1 MAAPTEVDR
10 KKQRETRIAI
20 GDLIEQ
26 NCKGCSTFAE
36 NHKRFGHYQ
45 AQGLCTAECDIGK
58 QLFLLG
64 QTLLT
69 GRKPK
74 PPVELNETSTK
85 QRRVNQPLAEELI
98 REKYIEL
105 SQSLPDYKIANQFDM
120 SVQTLRRRKREWGL
134 DDKRRNPARATRANG
149 SSEKKQPSRPPQMP
163 KLAERIGTAVLPP
176 DGSGQQPQNSE
187 IAKIAELEI
196 KAIKQEEELLILKAE
211 NERLRVKC
219 DEQVQQQFLE
229 GRSIAF
235 FQDFLGFMLTTR
247 NEEAAEEAKRTLLQ
261 IGVDFDYRVRS
272 GVIEVT
278 TEIRG
283 SGVGER

>member
-1 MAAPTEVDR
+1 MTAPTEVDR

-36 NHKRFGHYQ
+36 NHKRFGQSQ

-74 PPVELNETSTK
+74 PPVELNETLTK
-85 QRRVNQPLAEELI
+85 QKRVNQPLAEELI

-134 DDKRRNPARATRANG
+134 DDKRRNPAKAPKATG
-149 SSEKKQPSRPPQMP
+149 SAEKRRPSRPPQLTQP
-163 KLAERIGTAVLPP
+163 AERIGTAVLPP
-176 DGSGQQPQNSE
+176 GGGGQQPQNTE
-187 IAKIAELEI
+187 IAKIAELEN

-219 DEQVQQQFLE
+219 GEQVRQIKQLRE
-229 GRSIAF
+229 GRSIAI

-261 IGVDFDYRVRS
+261 LGVDFDYRVRS
-272 GVIEVT
+272 RVIEVT
-278 TEIRG
+278 TDI
-283 SGVGER
+283 SG